1 MSKFSMLMKI
11 ARRVGPTVALVVA
24 RYGPQIR
31 QLMKENPEV
40 FERIT
45 GQFKKTIQARK
56 EQNSKPEGL
65 ADRCALL
72 REQVTY
78 LYASANNA
86 EVARQA
92 SAWRK
97 EIESIER
104 SIPLLNAMGRK
115 QRSTEKRKIEHRIDK
130 LSSQILAA
138 SLVDDIEDAEFS
150 EAQEND
156 TSAS

>member
-1 MSKFSMLMKI
+1 MSKLSMLMKL

-31 QLMKENPEV
+31 QLMKDNPEA

-45 GQFKKTIQARK
+45 GQFKKSIQARSN
-56 EQNSKPEGL
+56 QNKKPEGL
-65 ADRCALL
+65 EDRLALL

-78 LYASANNA
+78 LYASANDA

-92 SAWRK
+92 SSWRK
-97 EIESIER
+97 EIEGLER
-104 SIPLLNAMGRK
+104 SVPLLNAMGRK
-115 QRSTEKRKIEHRIDK
+115 QRSIEKRKLELRIDR

-150 EAQEND
+150 EGVEE
-156 TSAS
+156 

>member
-1 MSKFSMLMKI
+1 MSKFSTLVKI
-11 ARRVGPTVALVVA
+11 ARRVGPAVAIAVA

-31 QLMKENPEV
+31 QLMKDNPEV
-40 FERIT
+40 FDRIT

-56 EQNSKPEGL
+56 DQNKKPEGL
-65 ADRCALL
+65 ADRLTLL

-86 EVARQA
+86 EVAAQA

-97 EIESIER
+97 EIESLER
-104 SIPLLNAMGRK
+104 SVPLLNAMGRK
-115 QRSTEKRKIEHRIDK
+115 QRNIEKRKLEQRIDK
-130 LSSQILAA
+130 LSSKILAA

-150 EAQEND
+150 ENHENE

>member
-1 MSKFSMLMKI
+1 MSKFSMLMKV

-31 QLMKENPEV
+31 QLIKENPEV
-40 FERIT
+40 FDRIT

-56 EQNSKPEGL
+56 DQNSKPEGL

-86 EVARQA
+86 EVASQA

-97 EIESIER
+97 EIESLER

-115 QRSTEKRKIEHRIDK
+115 QRNVERRKMEHRIDK
-130 LSSQILAA
+130 LSAQILAA

>member
-1 MSKFSMLMKI
+1 MSKFSMLVKV

-31 QLMKENPEV
+31 QLMKDNPEV
-40 FERIT
+40 FDRIT

-56 EQNSKPEGL
+56 DQDSKPEGL

-115 QRSTEKRKIEHRIDK
+115 QRSTEKRKIGHRIDK

-156 TSAS
+156 TSSL

>member
-1 MSKFSMLMKI
+1 MSKFSMMMKL
-11 ARRVGPTVALVVA
+11 ARRVGPTVAIVVA

-31 QLMKENPEV
+31 QLMKDNPEV
-40 FERIT
+40 FDRIT
-45 GQFKKTIQARK
+45 GQFKKAIQARSS
-56 EQNSKPEGL
+56 QNKTPEGL
-65 ADRCALL
+65 AERCALL

-86 EVARQA
+86 EVAGQA

-97 EIESIER
+97 EIESLER

-115 QRSTEKRKIEHRIDK
+115 QRSAEKRKIEQRIDK
-130 LSSQILAA
+130 LSSKILAA

-150 EAQEND
+150 ENGEE
-156 TSAS
+156 

>member
-1 MSKFSMLMKI
+1 MSKFSMLLKL
-11 ARRVGPTVALVVA
+11 ARRVGPTVALVAA

-31 QLMKENPEV
+31 QIIKENPEA

-45 GQFKKTIQARK
+45 GQFKKAITARSN
-56 EQNSKPEGL
+56 QNKKPQGL
-65 ADRCALL
+65 DERLALL

-86 EVARQA
+86 EVAHQA

-97 EIESIER
+97 EIEKLER
-104 SIPLLNAMGRK
+104 SVPLLNAMGRK
-115 QRSTEKRKIEHRIDK
+115 QHAIQKRKMEMRIDR

-150 EAQEND
+150 EGGE
-156 TSAS
+156 SAPQQ